1 MLTTIANAIIK
12 DFFDKHEDAIE
23 RYEEDYGI
31 SGRDY
36 LLSLTDFEEIMEL
49 LKPYIEEKN

>member
-1 MLTTIANAIIK
+1 MEKNIIK

-31 SGRDY
+31 NGRDY
-36 LLSLTDFEEIMEL
+36 LLSSNDIEEIKEL
-49 LKPYIEEKN
+49 LEPYIEEKN